1 MWKLLVFLF
10 GLLSLTKILRIT
22 YQLFPVVLKTNNI
35 TYWES
40 IDSSQMVLSIIRHG
54 YYLPLTEDLACV
66 NFKSP

>member
-1 MWKLLVFLF
+1 METFSFLIRPF
-10 GLLSLTKILRIT
+10 EFDEDFENHI
-22 YQLFPVVLKTNNI
+22 PVVSSCLKNNYI